1 VGSRSGYH
9 AHNCVQECRLSS
21 PLREDV
27 AHNLFLFDIEDFH
40 RSGVI
45 SCESIREIGAQ
56 EGAFGVYFG
65 TKSRTTAT
73 GALEGPEYDG
83 GDHFAK
89 DDSDTSS
96 LPGGGGGGGE
106 PRIV

>member
-1 VGSRSGYH
+1 
-9 AHNCVQECRLSS
+9 
-21 PLREDV
+21 
-27 AHNLFLFDIEDFH
+27 LFDVDDFH

-45 SCESIREIGAQ
+45 SSESIRKIGAQ

-65 TKSRTTAT
+65 IKSVLIVRRTT

-89 DDSDTSS
+89 D
-96 LPGGGGGGGE
+96 
-106 PRIV
+106 